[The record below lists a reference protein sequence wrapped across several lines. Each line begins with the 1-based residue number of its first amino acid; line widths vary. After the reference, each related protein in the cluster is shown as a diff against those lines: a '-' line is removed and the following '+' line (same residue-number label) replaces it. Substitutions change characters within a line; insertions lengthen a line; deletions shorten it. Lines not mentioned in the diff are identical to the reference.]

1 MIGKVLVVDDEEAIR
16 FFTSYGLTKADWQ
29 VYEVDSGEAALTWLE
44 ANTCDVIL
52 LDLQMAGI
60 DGLSV
65 MRQVKNK
72 SPEIMIII
80 MTAFA
85 SIDSAIEAVRQGAF
99 DYLQKPCVLDDI
111 IDCANRAIAEKAKL
125 DQQRE
130 LVRQAETLS
139 SDDPRVISSA
149 PLIIK
154 TGSLVIELGSHAVSL
169 MDQTL
174 SLTPT
179 EYELLELLAK
189 TPGQPIPIEQL
200 VIEGLGYQS
209 GDPQAQETLRVHI
222 SRLRR
227 KLGSGYILTIRGG
240 GYALA
245 DIPPPE

>member
-1 MIGKVLVVDDEEAIR
+1 MYGKVLVIDDEEAIR
-16 FFTSYGLTKADWQ
+16 FFTSYGLGKAGWD
-29 VYEVDSGEAALTWLE
+29 VHEAESGEMALAWLKE
-44 ANTCDVIL
+44 NACDVIL
-52 LDLQMAGI
+52 LDLHMAGM

-65 MRQVKNK
+65 MRRVKEEW
-72 SPEIMIII
+72 PGIMIII

-85 SIDSAIEAVRQGAF
+85 SLDSAIEAVRQGAF

-111 IDCANRAIAEKAKL
+111 IDCASRAMAEKTRL

-130 LVRQAETLS
+130 LVEKVATGDIR
-139 SDDPRVISSA
+139 SDSII
-149 PLIIK
+149 PLAVK
-154 TGSLVIELGSHAVSL
+154 TGALVIEMGSHTVSL
-169 MDQTL
+169 NSRRL

-189 TPGQPIPIEQL
+189 TPGQAVTIEQL
-200 VIEGLGYQS
+200 IKEGLGYQS

-227 KLGSGYILTIRGG
+227 KLGGDYILTIRGG

-245 DIPPPE
+245 DIAPGDKD